1 MKKII
6 VADNS
11 KTFLMYI
18 GLLLRRLEFN
28 VITVQ
33 NGLEVLK
40 LLKLSEADMAILDV
54 NMNTMDGI
62 STLRHIREDKQIPQ
76 IPVIMIS
83 FESSAE
89 TVEICRR
96 LGCFDYL
103 TKPLKVDKLHEVLQK
118 CFFSQ
123 QGTNR
128 RHIRIHCI
136 RKALISYNGIEERL
150 YTETL
155 SVGGLYV
162 RRQEPFPVGADVA
175 VTLPLS
181 DQKTLQV
188 RGNVIYTK
196 SLYGDFMTL
205 PPGMAIAF
213 KGLLEE
219 QYQELKDYIEKMIV
233 GDILE
238 EQGEQ
243 FIMQ

>member
-18 GLLLRRLEFN
+18 GLLLRRFEFA
-28 VITVQ
+28 VIPVQ

-40 LLKLSEADMAILDV
+40 LLKLSQADMVILDV
-54 NMNTMDGI
+54 NLNTMDGI
-62 STLRHIREDKQIPQ
+62 ETLRRIREDKQMTQ
-76 IPVIMIS
+76 IPVIMMA
-83 FESSAE
+83 FDSSAE
-89 TVEICRR
+89 TVEICRS
-96 LGCFDYL
+96 LGCFEYL
-103 TKPLKVDKLHEVLQK
+103 TKPLKVNKLHEALQT

-128 RHIRIHCI
+128 RHIRVPCI
-136 RKALISYNGIEERL
+136 RKVLISYNDIQEQL

-181 DQKTLQV
+181 EQKTLQV

-196 SLYGDFMTL
+196 NLYGDLLTL

-213 KGLLEE
+213 RGLLEE
-219 QYQELKDYIEKMIV
+219 QYHELKDYIEKMIA
-233 GDILE
+233 GDILD
-238 EQGEQ
+238 EQGEE